1 MNELKALT
9 IAITMCAA
17 FYAGNVLAFDKS
29 FHPNHQFVDQESIG
43 PNFETGYILD
53 KEKAAETKTA
63 EEYMQLPSE
72 EVVPS
77 DPTPKNSNIP
87 KGAERRLTPAI

>member
-1 MNELKALT
+1 MNKLKALT
-9 IAITMCAA
+9 IAITMGTVC
-17 FYAGNVLAFDKS
+17 YGGNALAFDKS
-29 FHPNHQFVDQESIG
+29 FHPNHQFVDQNSIG

-53 KEKAAETKTA
+53 KEKAEQTKTA
-63 EEYMQLPSE
+63 EEEMQLPS

-87 KGAERRLTPAI
+87 DGAERRLIPSI